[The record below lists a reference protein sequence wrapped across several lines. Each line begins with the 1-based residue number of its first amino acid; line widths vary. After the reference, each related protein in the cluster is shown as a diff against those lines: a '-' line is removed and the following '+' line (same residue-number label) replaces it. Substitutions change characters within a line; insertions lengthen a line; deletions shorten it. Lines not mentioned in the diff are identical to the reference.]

1 MFHLVSYKWFRRTL
15 YITSIGLFYRKWG
28 VLWRVS
34 DFEELVGV
42 THRRQMGL
50 VLVNYLVK
58 LLSTYSFGIPAL
70 IRPSI
75 KISFI
80 TVGATFS

>member
-1 MFHLVSYKWFRRTL
+1 MNYNVGDFSWM
-15 YITSIGLFYRKWG
+15 
-28 VLWRVS
+28 VS
-34 DFEELVGV
+34 DCEELLGV
-42 THRRQMGL
+42 ITGDEGL